1 MKADGFDYVIVGAG
15 AAGCVLANRLT
26 ADPAARVALVE
37 AGPSDLG
44 FPVNLKTSLPVGNIF
59 LLPHARYNWQHEFSG
74 GAGVGHRTLICPRGK
89 LFGGCTSV
97 NGTVYIRGH
106 RSDYDDW
113 AALGNPGWR
122 WNDVLPFYKRQED
135 WRGPASPLHGQGG
148 ELTVERPRTHN
159 PLSHRFVAAAVEAG
173 HAANADFNGDTQDGY
188 GLYHLNQRRG
198 IRLSASRAF
207 LHPVLQR
214 PNLQVFADTLVERVE
229 MTGRRAVGVRI
240 AEPGGRRRLLTADV
254 EVILAGGAINSP
266 QLLMLS
272 GIGPAAQLRRHGIAV
287 VHDAPGVGANLQDHP
302 TVFVARA
309 NPSAESYALSAR
321 SWPRVALSPLQ
332 YLLRRSGLLAS
343 NAAEA
348 GGFVRTLPHLERP
361 DVQMTFLVGLKGNAR
376 TIPREHGFMLLV
388 QLLRPI
394 SRGRVELASARPD
407 DKPVLHPAFLE
418 HGDDVATLV
427 RGLQVARRIFAS
439 PALAPVSGAEL
450 QPGAGIA
457 GDADLAAFVRQ
468 QVGTAYH
475 PVGTC
480 RMGPAEDPLAVVD
493 ARLAVH
499 GIKALRVVDASV
511 MPTIIGGNTAAPSMM
526 IGERGAAFVLAA
538 QRGGVASAGRTE
550 AVSLSG

>member
-1 MKADGFDYVIVGAG
+1 VKADGFDYVIAGAG
-15 AAGCVLANRLT
+15 AAGCVLANRLS
-26 ADPAARVALVE
+26 ADPAVRVALIE

-44 FPVNLKTSLPVGNIF
+44 FPVSLKTTLPVGNIF
-59 LLPHARYNWQHEFSG
+59 LLPHARYNWQHEFTG

-113 AALGNPGWR
+113 AALGNPGWG
-122 WNDVLPFYKRQED
+122 WDDVLPFYKRQED
-135 WRGPASPLHGQGG
+135 WRGAASPLHGQGG

-173 HAANADFNGDTQDGY
+173 HAANADFNGDAQDGY

-198 IRLSASRAF
+198 MRLSASRAF
-207 LHPVLQR
+207 LHPVLRR
-214 PNLQVFADTLVERVE
+214 PNLRVFADTLVERVE
-229 MTGRRAVGVRI
+229 LKGRRAVGVRI
-240 AEPGGRRRLLTADV
+240 AEAGGQRRLLTADV

-348 GGFVRTLPHLERP
+348 GGFVRTLPNLQRP

-407 DKPVLHPAFLE
+407 DKPVLHPGFLE
-418 HGDDVATLV
+418 HADDVATLV

-450 QPGAGIA
+450 QPGAAIA
-457 GDADLAAFVRQ
+457 SDADLAAFARQ

-475 PVGTC
+475 PVGSC
-480 RMGPAEDPLAVVD
+480 RMGPAGDPLAVVD

-499 GIKALRVVDASV
+499 GVDALRVVDASV

-526 IGERGAAFVLAA
+526 IGERGAAFVMAA
-538 QRGGVASAGRTE
+538 QRGDAARKSRPQ
-550 AVSLSG
+550 AVSLN